1 MFFRVLLF
9 SFFIVFAHA
18 EKLTSGNK
26 TFIFSV
32 TESKTVPI
40 VEGTQCVF
48 KIEIV
53 SPFLYTNL
61 SVYTDLYY
69 QGVTE
74 SGVGYSGTSGQPYL
88 CASNITNW
96 TTELQT
102 ADNCSIGMCGG
113 TNFLPETFQY
123 RLANCTEQGF
133 IDKTT
138 SINYPYFADFSYS
151 SDCACTD
158 QGPLDSYGTC
168 DRTCEDV
175 GLVTS
180 TVAGVETCV
189 SDVDQCPVLSEACLT
204 NCNNYVKNFSCT
216 EHDQGNLL
224 DYSCTCMLCA
234 DAEERYKNYN
244 NCNTTWVF
252 ECTDDQTKI
261 TDIYLQAGYCKESE
275 CEYGDE
281 QCSISCT
288 NNGFDSYYYECVP
301 DTCTCSYDNNT
312 TEPEDDNTTDPE
324 PDNDTSCTDFIKSCT
339 TLCPNGVAEVDCNTW
354 QCTCNKLDDN
364 ATTEQNQ
371 SQVTNKLLADILQ
384 EIKDKNTTTD
394 MTETNDLLKQILD
407 KNSTATDMNA
417 TNDLLQQLLDK
428 NATDINFTNTEN
440 LSGRL
445 IEYLDGNWTDG
456 VKETTVSTIKGV
468 MGFEGNMTLY
478 TLASSSCGQPPFVEN
493 KVVLY
498 GEEGTSSEQSV
509 NLNILMYIY
518 NFFEANPSTLEAFKN
533 ILLIVVTLSGLFSI
547 FRKGE

>member
-9 SFFIVFAHA
+9 AFFIVFAHA

-69 QGVTE
+69 QGVTA
-74 SGVGYSGTSGQPYL
+74 SGAGYSGTSGQPYL

-113 TNFLPETFQY
+113 TNFLPDTFQY

-216 EHDQGNLL
+216 ENDQGNLL

-252 ECTDDQTKI
+252 DCIDDSTKI
-261 TDIYLQAGYCKESE
+261 TDIYLEAGYCRETE
-275 CEYGDE
+275 CEYGNQ
-281 QCSISCT
+281 QCSLACKNS
-288 NNGFDSYYYECVP
+288 GFDTYYYECTP
-301 DTCTCSYDNNT
+301 DLCTCRDNNT
-312 TEPEDDNTTDPE
+312 TEPDTDDNTTDPDADDNTTD
-324 PDNDTSCTDFIKSCT
+324 PDDDTSCTDFIKSCA
-339 TLCPNGVAEVDCNTW
+339 TLCPNGVASVDCNTW
-354 QCTCNKLDDN
+354 QCACNQLDDN
-364 ATTEQNQ
+364 ATVEQNQ
-371 SQVTNKLLADILQ
+371 SEVANKLLADILQ

-394 MTETNDLLKQILD
+394 VDL
-407 KNSTATDMNA
+407 NA

-428 NATDINFTNTEN
+428 NSTIEFNNTNSEG
-440 LSGRL
+440 LASKI
-445 IEYLDGNWTDG
+445 IEHFEGNWTES
-456 VKETTVSTIKGV
+456 VKETTISSIKSV
-468 MGFEGNMTLY
+468 MGYEGNITTY
-478 TLASSSCGQPPFVEN
+478 TLASTLCGDPPFEEN
-493 KVVLY
+493 KIVLY
-498 GEEGTSSEQSV
+498 GEEGTASEQSV

-518 NFFEANPSTLEAFKN
+518 NFFEANPTILEMFKT
-533 ILLIVVTLSGLFSI
+533 ILLIAVALSGLFGI